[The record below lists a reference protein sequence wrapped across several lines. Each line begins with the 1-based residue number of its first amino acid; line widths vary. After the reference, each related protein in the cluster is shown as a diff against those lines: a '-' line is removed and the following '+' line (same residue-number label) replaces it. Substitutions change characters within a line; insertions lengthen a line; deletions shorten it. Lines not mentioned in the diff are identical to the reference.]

1 MNENRYFCIKNTKST
16 HLSVQD
22 NLYFFQGTKFGEF
35 LFQFPLR
42 RVKTESKNTETV
54 GHFWGIPTSDMPPSV
69 THGGSTSRPGKTK
82 KKG

>member
-1 MNENRYFCIKNTKST
+1 MNENRYFCITNIKST
-16 HLSVQD
+16 YLSIQD
-22 NLYFFQGTKFGEF
+22 NLYFFQGTEFGEF

-54 GHFWGIPTSDMPPSV
+54 GHFWGVPTSDMPPSV